1 MGSLVAQASLFVG
14 TFLIVMSSLTF
25 LGLGI
30 QPPTPTRGSMIREG
44 IVTIQLAPWIAVFP
58 GLAITFSVI
67 AFNLLG
73 EGLRDQLDPTTRQK

>member
-30 QPPTPTRGSMIREG
+30 QPPTPARGSMIREG
-44 IVTIQLAPWIAVFP
+44 IVTIRLAPWIAV
-58 GLAITFSVI
+58 
-67 AFNLLG
+67 LG
-73 EGLRDQLDPTTRQK
+73 VRWESCTT